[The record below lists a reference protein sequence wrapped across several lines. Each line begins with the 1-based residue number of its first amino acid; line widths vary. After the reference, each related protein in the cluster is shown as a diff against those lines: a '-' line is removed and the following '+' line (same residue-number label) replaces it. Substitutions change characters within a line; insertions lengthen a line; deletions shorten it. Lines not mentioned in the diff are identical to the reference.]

1 MITLDLVEELLVGVI
16 PGTGD
21 KDAGCGETA
30 EKLAE
35 ILEPVRELNLKS
47 LCINKQIYNFFEGPA
62 RQCRDRSRNCG
73 RFRNRCNSWIWRG
86 WMNQRCKKTCR
97 KC

>member
-16 PGTGD
+16 LGTGD
-21 KDAGCGETA
+21 KDAGWGETA

-47 LCINKQIYNFFEGPA
+47 LYITNFFHIFSISKV
-62 RQCRDRSRNCG
+62 CHFSRSTTVNLHLPTLYI
-73 RFRNRCNSWIWRG
+73 FRYN
-86 WMNQRCKKTCR
+86 
-97 KC
+97 